1 MQNPSKDRKKAPVF
15 FLGGRETGVIPIFK
29 NAISLTISLKKAEV
43 PENCFAVQ
51 TLGPSGPPS
60 RGDATAPAPKG
71 DI

>member
-1 MQNPSKDRKKAPVF
+1 M
-15 FLGGRETGVIPIFK
+15 GVIPIFK
-29 NAISLTISLKKAEV
+29 NAISLTISRKKAEV